1 MSAAEHGFRALA
13 PWYACERGG
22 FDRFDPRALA
32 PALQKYDRADFVTR
46 LLADPRASLRFD
58 PAEDVWSYP
67 VPVALGDR
75 EPGRARFATHRL
87 VRTGL
92 RKLYQPSHDRF
103 YAVVVELFCDR
114 PGLPRP
120 QSAEGLE
127 VGFVMRRRRMDLTA
141 PPQVLR
147 RLAGRLTAEL
157 LGAERAPAGLVTS
170 EAGDVLRADLARTR
184 FAEEQRA
191 LLDQVGL
198 EEHTEAWMTGPAGGQ
213 WRPLGGSAPPGRP
226 ADQEQEFPMWRLPP
240 RSGDCPERPAP
251 PARSLWFGLVPVSS
265 GDHDDLGAPKFD
277 PQSLYELTC
286 FVRRTARPGH
296 EHCPVETSWSAPT
309 ESFRLAAFY
318 DPEGTKNRTTSLT
331 LPDLRAVAA
340 RAGGPPGLGGV
351 VVTSPPG
358 SQFSFDPG
366 GGTPSGGSVGGTT
379 ARTCTFALE
388 ILMIVAFFVFSMFL
402 PIVVFLF
409 QLWWLLAL
417 RFCLPPSVEALA
429 ALKAYFA
436 AGGTLSTMGDDERAD
451 LDTLL
456 GSPGAAAR
464 LQDPGSGFADEDG
477 DDLLDALTPPPPG
490 PVPRPEPETSPPDP
504 LCGAGG

>member
-1 MSAAEHGFRALA
+1 MSPAEHGFRVLA
-13 PWYACERGG
+13 PWYVCERGG

-32 PALQKYDRADFVTR
+32 PALQKYDSAGFVPR
-46 LLADPRASLRFD
+46 LLVDPRASLRFD

-75 EPGRARFATHRL
+75 GPGRARFATHQL

-103 YAVVVELFCDR
+103 YAVVIELFCDR

-120 QSAEGLE
+120 QSSEGLD
-127 VGFVMRRRRMDLTA
+127 VGFVLRRRRMELTA

-147 RLAGRLTAEL
+147 RLAGRLTQEL
-157 LGAERAPAGLVTS
+157 LGAERAAAGVPMS
-170 EAGDVLRADLARTR
+170 EARDVLRADLTRTR
-184 FAEEQRA
+184 FEGDNRE

-198 EEHTEAWMTGPAGGQ
+198 EAHTEAWMAGPAGGQ
-213 WRPLGGSAPPGRP
+213 WRPLGAAAPPGRP
-226 ADQEQEFPMWRLPP
+226 ADREQEFPMWRLPP
-240 RSGDCPERPAP
+240 RSGDCPDRPPP

-265 GDHDDLGAPKFD
+265 GDHDDLGAPKLD
-277 PQSLYELTC
+277 AQSVYELAC
-286 FVRRTARPGH
+286 FVRRPARPGH
-296 EHCPVETSWSAPT
+296 ERCPVVTSWSEPT
-309 ESFRLAAFY
+309 EGFRLAAFY
-318 DPEGTKNRTTSLT
+318 DPEGTKNRKVSLT

-340 RAGGPPGLGGV
+340 RAGAPPGSGGV
-351 VVTSPPG
+351 AVTSPPG
-358 SQFSFDPG
+358 SQLAFDPG

-388 ILMIVAFFVFSMFL
+388 IFMIVAFFLFSMFL

-417 RFCLPPSVEALA
+417 RFCLPPSVEAIA

-436 AGGTLSTMGDDERAD
+436 GGGTLSAMGAEERAE
-451 LDTLL
+451 LDVLL
-456 GSPGAAAR
+456 GTPGAAAR

-477 DDLLDALTPPPPG
+477 DDLLDALLPPPPG

-504 LCGAGG
+504 LCGSGA